1 MDNDDEKWRYD
12 GGWYFHSEKKMMK
25 IVSKIK

>member
-1 MDNDDEKWRYD
+1 MMMKKWRYD
-12 GGWYFHSEKKMMK
+12 GDGWYLHSEKKMMK